1 MGGHEHEVGVEARG
15 LLVEVAGT
23 QARDAAHTVGV
34 VVGDLADLGVAL
46 EALGAVDDG
55 AARLLQALGPRDV
68 VLLVEAGAQLHEHG
82 DVLALLGGLDEALA
96 QMRALGHAVE
106 GDLDR
111 DAGLVGGCLAHQAQQ
126 RRHRLVRVDEQDVM
140 VLDLG
145 AHGLGEVDHRR
156 VLGLEGRERELRVH
170 RRRDLVLQA
179 VDVAQAERHLH
190 LEHAA
195 RLEAQL
201 RGDDGERLLAQLT
214 LHFQA
219 DGLEALAH
227 LEHLLPVRAVVRLL
241 RHALAV
247 GVDVGAAGDADHRR
261 LLGHV
266 LAEAAAQA

>member
-1 MGGHEHEVGVEARG
+1 
-15 LLVEVAGT
+15 
-23 QARDAAHTVGV
+23 
-34 VVGDLADLGVAL
+34 
-46 EALGAVDDG
+46 
-55 AARLLQALGPRDV
+55 
-68 VLLVEAGAQLHEHG
+68 
-82 DVLALLGGLDEALA
+82 
-96 QMRALGHAVE
+96 
-106 GDLDR
+106 
-111 DAGLVGGCLAHQAQQ
+111 
-126 RRHRLVRVDEQDVM
+126 M

-156 VLGLEGRERELRVH
+156 VLGLEGLERELRVH
-170 RRRDLVLQA
+170 RRRDLVLEA

-195 RLEAQL
+195 RLKGQL
-201 RGDDGERLLAQLT
+201 RGDDGERLLAQLP

-227 LEHLLPVRAVVRLL
+227 LEHLLHVRAVVRLL
-241 RHALAV
+241 RHTLAV